1 MLEEGGK
8 SVCWYCEPK
17 CIIMKNLL
25 FKPFTVFFLLC
36 TLTVLTPDS
45 VTAQPGNE
53 KVLKVSNNSFD
64 LLKHINELSSGKA
77 SIYLTITTHQDLA
90 WINSIEKCIIDRDT
104 LWLTPFLRRLRESP
118 AFQMDI
124 EQSSVICEYIN
135 RHPEAKDTL
144 IKYMNEGR
152 LLVGAAFT
160 QAYEDMYS
168 GESLAR
174 QFYFGK
180 KWLKDNFKGYNTT
193 VYYNSDVP
201 GRSLQM
207 PQLMAKAG
215 VTGMFFSRFERGM
228 YNWYSPDGSFVTAY
242 SPGHYIDFYNILA
255 KDDTAALRSMAE
267 EAIYWLENYNNH
279 PSAKKAIP
287 AVLNYE
293 FGWNQKPV
301 QNLNHF
307 IDFWNNISTIENE
320 KGEKLNIILPQFHF
334 ATFDKFINAI
344 KASSAIPKII
354 GERPNEWVYIHGPS
368 HHWALSASR
377 EADMLLPAA
386 EKFWSSI
393 DMINKKAS
401 YPEEDFS
408 KAWESKIYPDHGWGG
423 KEGQSTDDIFLAK
436 FAFAKS
442 EGNSLLN
449 GAMKNIASNIVM
461 PHDKG
466 IPVVVFNSLSWKRT
480 GPVTIAI
487 KPDSKYR
494 SLAIYTGDG
503 RQIPS
508 QVSKVI
514 WDKNGYIQ
522 NATVTFIA
530 TDVPSIGYAT
540 YFVKSTEEKDE
551 PKALKFS
558 DTYENQFYQ
567 IHFGKGGIDRL
578 IDKSVNKNIL
588 SDNGLDAGEIFTL
601 KSEGNGA
608 GEFAAIQQPTMEGF
622 DKVSNY
628 ETKWDKVED
637 GLLYT
642 VFKLRQPV
650 QNAVVEQRIKVY
662 KTIKR
667 IDFNVALKNWDG
679 VLYREYRMALP
690 VGINDAKVSYEVP
703 FGVVEIGKDEL
714 EKPAGQIYQTIPKNI
729 HPRSLQ
735 NWMNASGKD
744 FGVTLSSSVAAFDF
758 VDITGHFSDATL
770 LQPIL
775 LASRRS
781 CHGEGNEYLQTG
793 DHFYNFSLTSGN
805 PGWENGFQFGR
816 EANESLQAIVNPVQ
830 TAEAKLPEKESFV
843 SVNKKNVII
852 TTMKKAEDD
861 DGIILRFY
869 EIEGKDTNVEFE
881 FNKPVRKVYKTSL
894 TEQTLGEI
902 PSMGNHLVF
911 DIKHNSVETI
921 KIYFK

>member
-1 MLEEGGK
+1 
-8 SVCWYCEPK
+8 
-17 CIIMKNLL
+17 MKNLFSKCL
-25 FKPFTVFFLLC
+25 KVFLLC
-36 TLTVLTPDS
+36 FTLFIWMKDTVR
-45 VTAQPGNE
+45 AQSNNE
-53 KVLKVSNNSFD
+53 KALKVSNNSFE
-64 LLKHINELSSGKA
+64 LLKQINELSSGKA

-104 LWLTPFLRRLRESP
+104 LWLTPFIKRLRESP
-118 AFQMDI
+118 SFQMDI
-124 EQSSVICEYIN
+124 EQSSVIREYIN

-144 IKYMNEGR
+144 VKYMNEGR
-152 LLVGAAFT
+152 ILVGAAFT

-180 KWLKDNFKGYNTT
+180 KWLRDNFNGYNTT

-215 VTGMFFSRFERGM
+215 VNGMFFSRFERGI
-228 YNWYSPDGSFVTAY
+228 YDWYSPDGSFITAY

-255 KDDTAALRSMAE
+255 KDDTAAMRSMAE
-267 EAIYWLENYNNH
+267 ETIYWLKYFNNK
-279 PSAKKAIP
+279 PSEKKAIP

-301 QNLNHF
+301 QNLYHF
-307 IDFWNNISTIENE
+307 IGFWNHISSVENE
-320 KGEKLNIILPQFHF
+320 KGDKLNIVLPQFHF
-334 ATFDKFINAI
+334 ATFDKFINRI
-344 KASSAIPKII
+344 KASSDIPKII
-354 GERPNEWVYIHGPS
+354 GERPNEWIYIHGPS

-377 EADMLLPAA
+377 EADILLPAA

-401 YPEEDFS
+401 YPKKDFL

-436 FAFAKS
+436 FAFAKE
-442 EGNSLLN
+442 EGKSLLN
-449 GAMKNIASNIVM
+449 EATNNIASNIVM
-461 PHDKG
+461 SHEKG
-466 IPVVVFNSLSWKRT
+466 IPVVVFNSLSWNRT
-480 GPVTIAI
+480 GPVTFTIQPI
-487 KPDSKYR
+487 SKSQ
-494 SLAIYTGDG
+494 SLGIYSADG
-503 RQIPS
+503 KQIPS
-508 QVSKVI
+508 QISNVLL
-514 WDKNGYIQ
+514 DKNGYLRK
-522 NATVTFIA
+522 ATVTFIA
-530 TDVPSIGYAT
+530 TEVPSIGYAT
-540 YFVKSTEEKDE
+540 YFVKSIEGIIESKKLE
-551 PKALKFS
+551 FS
-558 DTYENQFYQ
+558 NTYDNRFYQ
-567 IHFGKGGIDRL
+567 IHFGKGGIDKL
-578 IDKSVNKNIL
+578 IDKASNKDLL
-588 SDNGLDAGEIFTL
+588 SDNGLNAGEIFTL

-628 ETKWDKVED
+628 EMKWSKIED
-637 GLLYT
+637 GAIYA
-642 VFKLRQPV
+642 VFKYRQPIR
-650 QNAVVEQRIKVY
+650 NAVVEQCIKVY

-679 VLYREYRMALP
+679 TLYREYRMALP
-690 VGINDAKVSYEVP
+690 LNISEAKVSYEVP

-714 EKPAGQIYQTIPKNI
+714 KKPAGQIYQTIPEDI

-735 NWMNASGKD
+735 NWMNASGKN

-758 VDITGHFSDATL
+758 VDITGNFPNSTL

-775 LASRRS
+775 LASRKS
-781 CHGEGNEYLQTG
+781 CHSEGNEYLQTG
-793 DHFYNFSLTSGN
+793 DHFYSFSLTSGR

-816 EANESLQAIVNPVQ
+816 EANEPFEAVVNPVQ
-830 TAEAKLPEKESFV
+830 TIDAGLPEKESFV
-843 SVNKKNVII
+843 SINKKNVII

-869 EIEGKDTNVEFE
+869 EIEGKDTNLEFH
-881 FNKPVRKVYKTSL
+881 FNKPIRKAYTTSL
-894 TEQTLGEI
+894 IEQTSGEI
-902 PSMGNHLVF
+902 PTSGNNLKF
-911 DIKHNSVETI
+911 NIKHNSIETI